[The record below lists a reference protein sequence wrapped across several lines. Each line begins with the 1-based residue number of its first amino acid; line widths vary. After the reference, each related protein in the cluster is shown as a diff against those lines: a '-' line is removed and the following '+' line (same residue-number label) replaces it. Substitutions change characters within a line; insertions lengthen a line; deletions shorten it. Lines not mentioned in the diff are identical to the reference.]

1 MEIKG
6 KTILAIAPHLDD
18 VELGVGGTIHKL
30 SKENT
35 IYYLGMSMPPLVAHD
50 AFMSEFWESSVHLG
64 LLKENMILKDYDP
77 RDLFKDRMEILQL
90 FYDTNI
96 RLKPDI
102 VFVPNS
108 KDIHQSH
115 QVVFQEAQRAFKYST
130 ILGYELPWNSM
141 SFDMDVF
148 IEIDNEDVKAKQDS
162 INSFRSQKKRMFFS
176 NDIITDLAKLRG
188 KQIGKEFAECFEL
201 TRMIIT
207 K

>member
-1 MEIKG
+1 MKITRK
-6 KTILAIAPHLDD
+6 KILAIAPHLDD
-18 VELGVGGTIHKL
+18 IELGVGGTIHKL
-30 SKENT
+30 GKENE
-35 IYYLGMSMPPLVAHD
+35 IHYLGLSMPPLVAQET
-50 AFMSEFWESSVHLG
+50 FMAEFWESAKHLG
-64 LLKENMILKDYDP
+64 LEKSKMILKDYDP

-90 FYDTNI
+90 FYDTNK
-96 RLKPDI
+96 LLQPDI

-115 QVVFQEAQRAFKYST
+115 QVVFQEAQRAFKYAT

-148 IEIDNEDVKAKQDS
+148 VEISEENIKAKQAS
-162 INSFRSQKKRMFFS
+162 INSFTSQKSRMFFS

-188 KQIGKEFAECFEL
+188 KQIGKNYAECFEL
-201 TRMIIT
+201 TRMIIE

>member
-1 MEIKG
+1 MEIKN
-6 KTILAIAPHLDD
+6 KKILAIAPHLDD
-18 VELGVGGTIHKL
+18 IELGLGGTIHKL
-30 SKENT
+30 SADNE
-35 IYYLGMSMPPLVAHD
+35 IHYLGLSMPPLVTKD
-50 AFMSEFWESSVHLG
+50 GFMNEFWESCEHLK
-64 LLKENMILKDYDP
+64 LSKERMVLKDYNP

-90 FYDTNI
+90 FYDTNKQ
-96 RLKPDI
+96 LKPDI

-115 QVVFQEAQRAFKYST
+115 QVTYQEARRAFKYST

-148 IEIDNEDVKAKQDS
+148 IEISEEDIKAKQAS
-162 INSFRSQKKRMFFS
+162 INSFESQKTRMFFS

-201 TRMIIT
+201 TRIII
-207 K
+207 

>member
-1 MEIKG
+1 MKISG

-18 VELGVGGTIHKL
+18 IELGVGGTIHKL

-35 IYYLGMSMPPLVAHD
+35 IHYLGLSMPPLVEQ
-50 AFMSEFWESSVHLG
+50 SEFMDEFWQSSIHLG
-64 LLKENMILKDYDP
+64 LIRDNMILKDYDP

-90 FYDTNI
+90 FYDTNKQ
-96 RLKPDI
+96 LKPDI

-148 IEIDNEDVKAKQDS
+148 IEIDEENIKAKQAS
-162 INSFRSQKKRMFFS
+162 INSFESQKSRMFFS

-188 KQIGKEFAECFEL
+188 KQIGKEYAECFEL
-201 TRMIIT
+201 TRMII
-207 K
+207 

>member
-1 MEIKG
+1 MKISN

-18 VELGVGGTIHKL
+18 IELGVGGTIHKL
-30 SKENT
+30 SKDNT
-35 IYYLGMSMPPLVAHD
+35 IHYLGLSMPPLVEQKE
-50 AFMSEFWESSVHLG
+50 FMNEFWESSTYLG
-64 LLKENMILKDYDP
+64 LIRENMILKDYDP

-90 FYDTNI
+90 FYDTNKS
-96 RLKPDI
+96 LKPDI

-148 IEIDNEDVKAKQDS
+148 IEINETDIKAKQAS
-162 INSFRSQKKRMFFS
+162 INSFESQKSRMFFS

-188 KQIGKEFAECFEL
+188 KQIGKEYAECFEL
-201 TRMIIT
+201 TRMIID

>member
-1 MEIKG
+1 MKISD

-18 VELGVGGTIHKL
+18 IELGVGGTIHKL
-30 SKENT
+30 SKDNT
-35 IYYLGMSMPPLVAHD
+35 IHYLGLSMPPLVEQ
-50 AFMSEFWESSVHLG
+50 SEFMDEFWKSSLHLG
-64 LLKENMILKDYDP
+64 LIKDNMILKDYDP

-90 FYDTNI
+90 FYDTNKL
-96 RLKPDI
+96 LKPDI

-148 IEIDNEDVKAKQDS
+148 IEIDEENINAKQAS
-162 INSFRSQKKRMFFS
+162 INSFESQKGRMFFS

-188 KQIGKEFAECFEL
+188 KQIGKEYAECFEL
-201 TRMIIT
+201 TRMIL
-207 K
+207 

>member
-1 MEIKG
+1 MEIKN

-18 VELGVGGTIHKL
+18 IELGLGATIYKL
-30 SKENT
+30 ASENT
-35 IYYLGMSMPPLVAHD
+35 IHYLGLSMPPLVEREV
-50 AFMSEFWESSVHLG
+50 FMNEFWESCKHLK
-64 LLKENMILKDYDP
+64 LSKDRMVLKDYNP
-77 RDLFKDRMEILQL
+77 RDLFTDRIEILQL
-90 FYDTNI
+90 FYDTNKEL
-96 RLKPDI
+96 RPDI

-115 QVVFQEAQRAFKYST
+115 QVVYQEARRAFKYST

-148 IEIDNEDVKAKQDS
+148 IEISEEDIKAKQAS
-162 INSFRSQKKRMFFS
+162 INSFVTQKSRMFFS

-201 TRMIIT
+201 TRIII
-207 K
+207 